1 MNAVIDNILFDSM
14 KEIKLEGEFKGSIIT
29 KCNDDY
35 NSIIFSDNIIISNSE
50 GISIKEGLKVGF
62 EFIGNN
68 ISAFS
73 RKKDFNWV
81 DNLNEIEYSVLIPNN
96 IMEVYD
102 EGQFGDAFPY
112 TLNLLHTAGLFLSDY
127 EHGIN
132 HLDFFKGEI
141 LKNPVSLI
149 MNGIIV
155 ADRVVI
161 DHRGDPVFYDCL
173 IVGRD
178 QKDDLSISYEPLTNV
193 KKSLGNVEYIIILG
207 IEELKQ

>member
-1 MNAVIDNILFDSM
+1 MPTD
-14 KEIKLEGEFKGSIIT
+14 
-29 KCNDDY
+29 
-35 NSIIFSDNIIISNSE
+35 
-50 GISIKEGLKVGF
+50 
-62 EFIGNN
+62 
-68 ISAFS
+68 
-73 RKKDFNWV
+73 
-81 DNLNEIEYSVLIPNN
+81 

-127 EHGIN
+127 EYGIN

-141 LKNPVSLI
+141 LKNPISLI

-178 QKDDLSISYEPLTNV
+178 QDEELSISYEPLTNV
-193 KKSLGNVEYIIILG
+193 KKSLANVIYIIILG